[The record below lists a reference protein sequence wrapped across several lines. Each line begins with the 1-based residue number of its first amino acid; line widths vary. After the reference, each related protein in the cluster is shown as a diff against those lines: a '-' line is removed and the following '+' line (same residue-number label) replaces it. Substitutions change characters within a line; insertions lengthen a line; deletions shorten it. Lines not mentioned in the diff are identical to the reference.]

1 MFLLKNL
8 VSSISKVTQDLGNI
22 VSITPVVNTGS
33 SVNVNV
39 SDINIANVS
48 TTGLLSN
55 VISTVTDTV
64 SHTSTDLVSNV
75 VGTVTG
81 TVGSTSPI
89 DTVTN
94 IIGGVTGGVTGN
106 PLEVVTDIIGGVT
119 GGVVGGTSPISPVID
134 VVQGGIDILQGV
146 ESLKTEIINTGI
158 DTVADTIIGVLPQAE
173 HPVSEIADLGTLTF
187 ETSRD
192 TVNGA
197 LEVVSDLVGGDIQG
211 ATENA
216 TGILGTLIQNGSTAT
231 GIVTDILGGV
241 TGTIGGVTGGVD
253 GNPLEVITDIIGS
266 VTGGVGG
273 DNPLGVVTD
282 IIGGVTGGIIGG
294 GTSPISPVIDVVQ
307 GGIDILQGVESL
319 KTEIINTGIDTVADT
334 IIGVLPQAEHPVS
347 EIADLGTLT
356 FETSRDTVN
365 GALEVVSDLVGGDIQ
380 GATENAT
387 GILGTLIQNGSTATG
402 IVTDILGGVTGT
414 IGGVTGGIGGDNPLG
429 VVTDIIGGVTGGI
442 GGDNPLG
449 VVTDII
455 GGVTG
460 GIGGDNPLGVVTD
473 IIGGVTGGI
482 GGDNP
487 LGVVT
492 DIIGGVT
499 GGIGGDNPL
508 GVVTD
513 IIGGVTG
520 GIIGGGTSPISPVI
534 DVVQG
539 GIDILQGVES
549 LKTEII
555 NTGIDTVADTIIGI
569 LPQAE
574 HPVSEIADLGT
585 LTFETSRDTVNGA
598 LEVVSDLV
606 GGDIQGATESATGIL
621 DTLITN
627 GTTATGLV
635 TEIIGGVT
643 GTIGGVTGGDSPL
656 GLVTDLL
663 GGLTGSVGGDSPLG
677 VVTDLLGG
685 LTGSVGGDSPLGV
698 VTDLLGGL
706 TGGVTGG
713 TDNPIGI
720 VTDIVGSL
728 TGGVTGEGSLDVIS
742 NLLGG
747 LTGGSLL
754 GGVTSTVSSVTNTTH
769 TIVPTSLLTDNFL
782 ENSFNTV

>member
-8 VSSISKVTQDLGNI
+8 VSSISKVTQDLGNVI
-22 VSITPVVNTGS
+22 SVNTNVSGGS
-33 SVNVNV
+33 SVDGHISTSGLL
-39 SDINIANVS
+39 SDTLSTATNTLTTT
-48 TTGLLSN
+48 TTGL
-55 VISTVTDTV
+55 
-64 SHTSTDLVSNV
+64 VSNA

-81 TVGSTSPI
+81 SIGSTSPVDTVTNI
-89 DTVTN
+89 IGGVTGGISGGNPLETVTN
-94 IIGGVTGGVTGN
+94 IIGGVTGGVT
-106 PLEVVTDIIGGVT
+106 
-119 GGVVGGTSPISPVID
+119 GGTSPISPVID

-146 ESLKTEIINTGI
+146 ESLKTDIINTGI
-158 DTVADTIIGVLPQAE
+158 ETVAGTIIGVLPQTE

-197 LEVVSDLVGGDIQG
+197 LEVVSDLVGGDISG
-211 ATENA
+211 ATASA
-216 TGILGTLIQNGSTAT
+216 TGIVETLINNGTTAT
-231 GIVTDILGGV
+231 GIVTGV
-241 TGTIGGVTGGVD
+241 VGSVTDVVGGVTGGVG
-253 GNPLEVITDIIGS
+253 GNPLE
-266 VTGGVGG
+266 
-273 DNPLGVVTD
+273 VVTD
-282 IIGGVTGGIIGG
+282 IIGGVTGGVGG
-294 GTSPISPVIDVVQ
+294 GTSPISPVVDVVQ

-334 IIGVLPQAEHPVS
+334 IISILPQTEHPVS

-365 GALEVVSDLVGGDIQ
+365 GALEVVSDLVGGDIS
-380 GATENAT
+380 GATESAT
-387 GILGTLIQNGSTATG
+387 GILGTLITNGSTATG
-402 IVTDILGGVTGT
+402 LVTEILGGVTGT
-414 IGGVTGGIGGDNPLG
+414 IGGVTGGVGGNPLEVVTDIIGGVTGGVGGNPLEVVTDIIG
-429 VVTDIIGGVTGGI
+429 GVTGGVGGNPLEVVTDIIGGVTGGI
-442 GGDNPLG
+442 GG
-449 VVTDII
+449 
-455 GGVTG
+455 
-460 GIGGDNPLGVVTD
+460 
-473 IIGGVTGGI
+473 
-482 GGDNP
+482 
-487 LGVVT
+487 
-492 DIIGGVT
+492 
-499 GGIGGDNPL
+499 
-508 GVVTD
+508 
-513 IIGGVTG
+513 
-520 GIIGGGTSPISPVI
+520 GTSPISPVV

-549 LKTEII
+549 LKTDII

-606 GGDIQGATESATGIL
+606 GGDISGATESASGIL
-621 DTLITN
+621 GTLITN
-627 GTTATGLV
+627 GSTATGLV
-635 TEIIGGVT
+635 TEILGGVT
-643 GTIGGVTGGDSPL
+643 GTIGGVT
-656 GLVTDLL
+656 
-663 GGLTGSVGGDSPLG
+663 GGDSPLG

-728 TGGVTGEGSLDVIS
+728 TGGVTGQGGLDVIS

-769 TIVPTSLLTDNFL
+769 TIVPQSLLTDNFL
-782 ENSFNTV
+782 DNSFHTV

>member
-64 SHTSTDLVSNV
+64 SHTTTDLVSNV

-81 TVGSTSPI
+81 TVGSTNPI

-158 DTVADTIIGVLPQAE
+158 ETVADAVIGVLPQAE

-211 ATENA
+211 ATESA
-216 TGILGTLIQNGSTAT
+216 TGILDTLITNGTTAT
-231 GIVTDILGGV
+231 GIVTGV
-241 TGTIGGVTGGVD
+241 VGSVTDVIGGVTGGVD
-253 GNPLEVITDIIGS
+253 GNPLEVITDIIGG

-429 VVTDIIGGVTGGI
+429 VVTDIIG
-442 GGDNPLG
+442 
-449 VVTDII
+449 
-455 GGVTG
+455 
-460 GIGGDNPLGVVTD
+460 
-473 IIGGVTGGI
+473 
-482 GGDNP
+482 
-487 LGVVT
+487 
-492 DIIGGVT
+492 
-499 GGIGGDNPL
+499 
-508 GVVTD
+508 
-513 IIGGVTG
+513 
-520 GIIGGGTSPISPVI
+520 
-534 DVVQG
+534 
-539 GIDILQGVES
+539 
-549 LKTEII
+549 
-555 NTGIDTVADTIIGI
+555 
-569 LPQAE
+569 
-574 HPVSEIADLGT
+574 
-585 LTFETSRDTVNGA
+585 
-598 LEVVSDLV
+598 
-606 GGDIQGATESATGIL
+606 
-621 DTLITN
+621 
-627 GTTATGLV
+627 
-635 TEIIGGVT
+635 
-643 GTIGGVTGGDSPL
+643 
-656 GLVTDLL
+656 
-663 GGLTGSVGGDSPLG
+663 
-677 VVTDLLGG
+677 
-685 LTGSVGGDSPLGV
+685 
-698 VTDLLGGL
+698 
-706 TGGVTGG
+706 
-713 TDNPIGI
+713 
-720 VTDIVGSL
+720 
-728 TGGVTGEGSLDVIS
+728 
-742 NLLGG
+742 
-747 LTGGSLL
+747 
-754 GGVTSTVSSVTNTTH
+754 
-769 TIVPTSLLTDNFL
+769 
-782 ENSFNTV
+782 

>member
-22 VSITPVVNTGS
+22 ISVNTNVTGGS
-33 SVNVNV
+33 TVDGHISTSGLL
-39 SDINIANVS
+39 SDTLSTATNTLTTT
-48 TTGLLSN
+48 TTGL
-55 VISTVTDTV
+55 V
-64 SHTSTDLVSNV
+64 SDA

-81 TVGSTSPI
+81 SIGSTSPV

-94 IIGGVTGGVTGN
+94 IIGGVTGGISGGN
-106 PLEVVTDIIGGVT
+106 PLETVTNIIGGVT
-119 GGVVGGTSPISPVID
+119 GGIDLGTSPIAPVID

-158 DTVADTIIGVLPQAE
+158 DTVADTIIGVLPQTE
-173 HPVSEIADLGTLTF
+173 HPVSEIADLGTLTFETSRDTVNGTLEVISDLVGGDIQGATESATGVVETLITNGTTATGIVTDVVGSITDVVGGVTGGVDGNPLEVITDIIGGVTGGVDGNPLEVITDIIGGVTGGIGDGTSPISPVIEVVQGGIDILQGVESLKTEIINTGIDTVADTIIGILPQTEHPVSDLADLGTLTF

-211 ATENA
+211 ATESA
-216 TGILGTLIQNGSTAT
+216 TGILGTLITNGTTAT
-231 GIVTDILGGV
+231 GIVNNIIGGV
-241 TGTIGGVTGGVD
+241 TGGVDGSPLDVITDIIGGVTGGVDGNPLEVINDIIGGVTGGVD
-253 GNPLEVITDIIGS
+253 GNPLEVITDIIGG
-266 VTGGVGG
+266 VTGGIDG
-273 DNPLGVVTD
+273 NPLEVITD
-282 IIGGVTGGIIGG
+282 IIGGVTGG
-294 GTSPISPVIDVVQ
+294 
-307 GGIDILQGVESL
+307 
-319 KTEIINTGIDTVADT
+319 
-334 IIGVLPQAEHPVS
+334 
-347 EIADLGTLT
+347 
-356 FETSRDTVN
+356 
-365 GALEVVSDLVGGDIQ
+365 
-380 GATENAT
+380 
-387 GILGTLIQNGSTATG
+387 
-402 IVTDILGGVTGT
+402 
-414 IGGVTGGIGGDNPLG
+414 
-429 VVTDIIGGVTGGI
+429 
-442 GGDNPLG
+442 
-449 VVTDII
+449 
-455 GGVTG
+455 
-460 GIGGDNPLGVVTD
+460 
-473 IIGGVTGGI
+473 
-482 GGDNP
+482 
-487 LGVVT
+487 
-492 DIIGGVT
+492 
-499 GGIGGDNPL
+499 
-508 GVVTD
+508 
-513 IIGGVTG
+513 
-520 GIIGGGTSPISPVI
+520 IGGGTSPISPVI

-643 GTIGGVTGGDSPL
+643 GTIGGVTGGDSSL
-656 GLVTDLL
+656 GLLTDLL
-663 GGLTGSVGGDSPLG
+663 GGLTGSVGGDS
-677 VVTDLLGG
+677 
-685 LTGSVGGDSPLGV
+685 SLGV

-728 TGGVTGEGSLDVIS
+728 TGGVTTGEGGLDVIS

-769 TIVPTSLLTDNFL
+769 TVVPTSLLTDSFL

>member
-1 MFLLKNL
+1 MFLLTNL
-8 VSSISKVTQDLGNI
+8 VSSISKITQDLGNI
-22 VSITPVVNTGS
+22 VSVNTTVTGS
-33 SVNVNV
+33 SSIEGQISTSGLL
-39 SDINIANVS
+39 SDTLSTVTNTLTTT
-48 TTGLLSN
+48 TTGL
-55 VISTVTDTV
+55 V
-64 SHTSTDLVSNV
+64 SDV

-81 TVGSTSPI
+81 SIGSTSPV

-94 IIGGVTGGVTGN
+94 IIGGVTGGID
-106 PLEVVTDIIGGVT
+106 L
-119 GGVVGGTSPISPVID
+119 GTSPIAPVID

-158 DTVADTIIGVLPQAE
+158 DTVADTIIGVLPQTE
-173 HPVSEIADLGTLTF
+173 HPVSEIADLGTLTFETSRDTVNGTLEVISDLVGGDIQGATESATGVVETLITNGTTATGIVTDVVGSITDVVGGVTGGVDGNPLEVITDIIGGVTGGVDGNPLEVITDIIGGVTGGVDGNPLEVITDIIGGVTGGIGDGTSPIAPVIDVVQGGIDILQGVESLKTEIINTGIDTVADTIIGILPQTEYPVSDLADLGTLTF

-211 ATENA
+211 ATESA
-216 TGILGTLIQNGSTAT
+216 TGILDTLITNGTTAT
-231 GIVTDILGGV
+231 GIINNIIGGATSGDSPLGVVTDI
-241 TGTIGGVTGGVD
+241 IGGVTGGVD
-253 GNPLEVITDIIGS
+253 GNPLEVITDIIGG
-266 VTGGVGG
+266 VTGGVDG
-273 DNPLGVVTD
+273 NPLEVITD
-282 IIGGVTGGIIGG
+282 IIGGVTGGVDGNPLEVITDIIGGVTGGIGG

-334 IIGVLPQAEHPVS
+334 IIS
-347 EIADLGTLT
+347 
-356 FETSRDTVN
+356 
-365 GALEVVSDLVGGDIQ
+365 
-380 GATENAT
+380 
-387 GILGTLIQNGSTATG
+387 
-402 IVTDILGGVTGT
+402 
-414 IGGVTGGIGGDNPLG
+414 
-429 VVTDIIGGVTGGI
+429 
-442 GGDNPLG
+442 
-449 VVTDII
+449 
-455 GGVTG
+455 
-460 GIGGDNPLGVVTD
+460 
-473 IIGGVTGGI
+473 
-482 GGDNP
+482 
-487 LGVVT
+487 
-492 DIIGGVT
+492 
-499 GGIGGDNPL
+499 
-508 GVVTD
+508 
-513 IIGGVTG
+513 
-520 GIIGGGTSPISPVI
+520 
-534 DVVQG
+534 
-539 GIDILQGVES
+539 
-549 LKTEII
+549 
-555 NTGIDTVADTIIGI
+555 I

-574 HPVSEIADLGT
+574 HPVSELADLGT

-635 TEIIGGVT
+635 TEIIGGLT
-643 GTIGGVTGGDSPL
+643 GTIGGVTGGDSSL

-663 GGLTGSVGGDSPLG
+663 GGLTGSVDGDNPLG
-677 VVTDLLGG
+677 L
-685 LTGSVGGDSPLGV
+685 

-728 TGGVTGEGSLDVIS
+728 TGGVTGEGGLDVIS

>member
-64 SHTSTDLVSNV
+64 SHTTTDLVSNV

-158 DTVADTIIGVLPQAE
+158 ETVADAVIGVLPQAE

-241 TGTIGGVTGGVD
+241 TGT
-253 GNPLEVITDIIGS
+253 
-266 VTGGVGG
+266 
-273 DNPLGVVTD
+273 
-282 IIGGVTGGIIGG
+282 
-294 GTSPISPVIDVVQ
+294 
-307 GGIDILQGVESL
+307 
-319 KTEIINTGIDTVADT
+319 
-334 IIGVLPQAEHPVS
+334 
-347 EIADLGTLT
+347 
-356 FETSRDTVN
+356 
-365 GALEVVSDLVGGDIQ
+365 
-380 GATENAT
+380 
-387 GILGTLIQNGSTATG
+387 
-402 IVTDILGGVTGT
+402 
-414 IGGVTGGIGGDNPLG
+414 
-429 VVTDIIGGVTGGI
+429 IGGVTGGI

-635 TEIIGGVT
+635 TEIIGGIT

-663 GGLTGSVGGDSPLG
+663 GSLTGSIGGDSPLG

>member
-1 MFLLKNL
+1 
-8 VSSISKVTQDLGNI
+8 
-22 VSITPVVNTGS
+22 
-33 SVNVNV
+33 
-39 SDINIANVS
+39 
-48 TTGLLSN
+48 
-55 VISTVTDTV
+55 
-64 SHTSTDLVSNV
+64 
-75 VGTVTG
+75 
-81 TVGSTSPI
+81 
-89 DTVTN
+89 
-94 IIGGVTGGVTGN
+94 
-106 PLEVVTDIIGGVT
+106 
-119 GGVVGGTSPISPVID
+119 
-134 VVQGGIDILQGV
+134 
-146 ESLKTEIINTGI
+146 
-158 DTVADTIIGVLPQAE
+158 
-173 HPVSEIADLGTLTF
+173 
-187 ETSRD
+187 
-192 TVNGA
+192 VNGA

-231 GIVTDILGGV
+231 DIVTDILGGV
-241 TGTIGGVTGGVD
+241 TGTIGGVTGG
-253 GNPLEVITDIIGS
+253 
-266 VTGGVGG
+266 
-273 DNPLGVVTD
+273 
-282 IIGGVTGGIIGG
+282 IGG

-334 IIGVLPQAEHPVS
+334 IIGV
-347 EIADLGTLT
+347 
-356 FETSRDTVN
+356 
-365 GALEVVSDLVGGDIQ
+365 
-380 GATENAT
+380 
-387 GILGTLIQNGSTATG
+387 
-402 IVTDILGGVTGT
+402 
-414 IGGVTGGIGGDNPLG
+414 
-429 VVTDIIGGVTGGI
+429 
-442 GGDNPLG
+442 
-449 VVTDII
+449 
-455 GGVTG
+455 
-460 GIGGDNPLGVVTD
+460 
-473 IIGGVTGGI
+473 
-482 GGDNP
+482 
-487 LGVVT
+487 
-492 DIIGGVT
+492 
-499 GGIGGDNPL
+499 
-508 GVVTD
+508 
-513 IIGGVTG
+513 
-520 GIIGGGTSPISPVI
+520 
-534 DVVQG
+534 
-539 GIDILQGVES
+539 
-549 LKTEII
+549 
-555 NTGIDTVADTIIGI
+555 

>member
-1 MFLLKNL
+1 
-8 VSSISKVTQDLGNI
+8 
-22 VSITPVVNTGS
+22 
-33 SVNVNV
+33 
-39 SDINIANVS
+39 
-48 TTGLLSN
+48 
-55 VISTVTDTV
+55 
-64 SHTSTDLVSNV
+64 
-75 VGTVTG
+75 
-81 TVGSTSPI
+81 
-89 DTVTN
+89 
-94 IIGGVTGGVTGN
+94 
-106 PLEVVTDIIGGVT
+106 
-119 GGVVGGTSPISPVID
+119 
-134 VVQGGIDILQGV
+134 
-146 ESLKTEIINTGI
+146 
-158 DTVADTIIGVLPQAE
+158 
-173 HPVSEIADLGTLTF
+173 
-187 ETSRD
+187 
-192 TVNGA
+192 
-197 LEVVSDLVGGDIQG
+197 
-211 ATENA
+211 
-216 TGILGTLIQNGSTAT
+216 
-231 GIVTDILGGV
+231 
-241 TGTIGGVTGGVD
+241 
-253 GNPLEVITDIIGS
+253 
-266 VTGGVGG
+266 
-273 DNPLGVVTD
+273 
-282 IIGGVTGGIIGG
+282 
-294 GTSPISPVIDVVQ
+294 
-307 GGIDILQGVESL
+307 
-319 KTEIINTGIDTVADT
+319 
-334 IIGVLPQAEHPVS
+334 QAEHPVS

-429 VVTDIIGGVTGGI
+429 VVTDIIGGI
-442 GGDNPLG
+442 
-449 VVTDII
+449 
-455 GGVTG
+455 
-460 GIGGDNPLGVVTD
+460 
-473 IIGGVTGGI
+473 
-482 GGDNP
+482 
-487 LGVVT
+487 
-492 DIIGGVT
+492 T

-555 NTGIDTVADTIIGI
+555 NTGIDTVADTIIGV

-706 TGGVTGG
+706 T
-713 TDNPIGI
+713 
-720 VTDIVGSL
+720 
-728 TGGVTGEGSLDVIS
+728 
-742 NLLGG
+742 
-747 LTGGSLL
+747 
-754 GGVTSTVSSVTNTTH
+754 
-769 TIVPTSLLTDNFL
+769 
-782 ENSFNTV
+782 

>member
-22 VSITPVVNTGS
+22 ISVNTNVTGGS
-33 SVNVNV
+33 SIDGHI
-39 SDINIANVS
+39 STSGLLANTLS
-48 TTGLLSN
+48 TATNTLTTTTTGL
-55 VISTVTDTV
+55 V
-64 SHTSTDLVSNV
+64 SDA

-81 TVGSTSPI
+81 SIGSTSPV

-94 IIGGVTGGVTGN
+94 IIGGVTGGISGGN
-106 PLEVVTDIIGGVT
+106 PLETVTNIIGGVT
-119 GGVVGGTSPISPVID
+119 GGIGGTSPISPVID

-158 DTVADTIIGVLPQAE
+158 ETVADTIIGVLPQTE
-173 HPVSEIADLGTLTF
+173 HPVSEIADLGTLTFETSRDTVNGTLEVISDLVGGDIQGATEAATGVVETLITNGTTAAGIVTEVVGSITDVVGGVTGGVDGNPLEVITDIIGGVTGGVDGNPLEVITDIIGGVTGGIDGNPLEVITDIIGGVTGGVDGNPLEVITDIIGGVTGGIGGGTSPISPVIDVVQGGIDILQGVESLKTDIINTGIDTVADTIIGILPQTEHPVSDLADLGTLTF

-211 ATENA
+211 ATESA
-216 TGILGTLIQNGSTAT
+216 TGILDTLITNGTTAT
-231 GIVTDILGGV
+231 GIVNNI
-241 TGTIGGVTGGVD
+241 IGGVTGGVD
-253 GNPLEVITDIIGS
+253 GNPLEVITDIIGG
-266 VTGGVGG
+266 VTGGVDG
-273 DNPLGVVTD
+273 NPLEVITD
-282 IIGGVTGGIIGG
+282 IIGGVTGGVDGNPLEVITDIIGGVTGGIGG
-294 GTSPISPVIDVVQ
+294 GTSPISPVIDV
-307 GGIDILQGVESL
+307 I
-319 KTEIINTGIDTVADT
+319 
-334 IIGVLPQAEHPVS
+334 
-347 EIADLGTLT
+347 
-356 FETSRDTVN
+356 
-365 GALEVVSDLVGGDIQ
+365 
-380 GATENAT
+380 
-387 GILGTLIQNGSTATG
+387 
-402 IVTDILGGVTGT
+402 
-414 IGGVTGGIGGDNPLG
+414 
-429 VVTDIIGGVTGGI
+429 
-442 GGDNPLG
+442 
-449 VVTDII
+449 
-455 GGVTG
+455 
-460 GIGGDNPLGVVTD
+460 
-473 IIGGVTGGI
+473 
-482 GGDNP
+482 
-487 LGVVT
+487 
-492 DIIGGVT
+492 
-499 GGIGGDNPL
+499 
-508 GVVTD
+508 
-513 IIGGVTG
+513 
-520 GIIGGGTSPISPVI
+520 
-534 DVVQG
+534 QG

-635 TEIIGGVT
+635 TEIIGGLT
-643 GTIGGVTGGDSPL
+643 GTIGGVTGGDSSL

-663 GGLTGSVGGDSPLG
+663 GGLTGSVGGDS
-677 VVTDLLGG
+677 
-685 LTGSVGGDSPLGV
+685 SLGV

-747 LTGGSLL
+747 LTGGNLL
-754 GGVTSTVSSVTNTTH
+754 GGVTSTVSNVTNTTH

>member
-22 VSITPVVNTGS
+22 ISVNTNVTGGS
-33 SVNVNV
+33 TVDGHISTSGLL
-39 SDINIANVS
+39 SDTLSTATNTLTTT
-48 TTGLLSN
+48 TTGL
-55 VISTVTDTV
+55 V
-64 SHTSTDLVSNV
+64 SDA

-81 TVGSTSPI
+81 SIGSTSPV

-94 IIGGVTGGVTGN
+94 IIGGVTGGISGGN
-106 PLEVVTDIIGGVT
+106 PLETVTNIIGGVT
-119 GGVVGGTSPISPVID
+119 GG
-134 VVQGGIDILQGV
+134 
-146 ESLKTEIINTGI
+146 
-158 DTVADTIIGVLPQAE
+158 
-173 HPVSEIADLGTLTF
+173 
-187 ETSRD
+187 
-192 TVNGA
+192 
-197 LEVVSDLVGGDIQG
+197 
-211 ATENA
+211 
-216 TGILGTLIQNGSTAT
+216 
-231 GIVTDILGGV
+231 
-241 TGTIGGVTGGVD
+241 
-253 GNPLEVITDIIGS
+253 
-266 VTGGVGG
+266 
-273 DNPLGVVTD
+273 
-282 IIGGVTGGIIGG
+282 IGG

-334 IIGVLPQAEHPVS
+334 IIGILPQTEHPVS
-347 EIADLGTLT
+347 DLADLGTLT

-380 GATENAT
+380 GATESAT
-387 GILGTLIQNGSTATG
+387 GILGTLITNGTTATG
-402 IVTDILGGVTGT
+402 IVNNI
-414 IGGVTGGIGGDNPLG
+414 IGGVTGGVDGSPLDVITNIIGGVTGGVDGNPLE
-429 VVTDIIGGVTGGI
+429 VITDIIGGVTGGVD
-442 GGDNPLG
+442 GNPLE
-449 VVTDII
+449 VITDII

-460 GIGGDNPLGVVTD
+460 G
-473 IIGGVTGGI
+473 
-482 GGDNP
+482 
-487 LGVVT
+487 
-492 DIIGGVT
+492 
-499 GGIGGDNPL
+499 
-508 GVVTD
+508 
-513 IIGGVTG
+513 
-520 GIIGGGTSPISPVI
+520 IGGGTSPISPVI

-643 GTIGGVTGGDSPL
+643 GTIGGVTGGDSSL
-656 GLVTDLL
+656 GLLTDLL
-663 GGLTGSVGGDSPLG
+663 GGLTGSVGGDS
-677 VVTDLLGG
+677 
-685 LTGSVGGDSPLGV
+685 SLGV

-728 TGGVTGEGSLDVIS
+728 TGGVTTGEGGLDVIS

-769 TIVPTSLLTDNFL
+769 TIVPTSLLTDSFL

>member
-1 MFLLKNL
+1 MFLLTNL
-8 VSSISKVTQDLGNI
+8 VSSISKITQDLGNI
-22 VSITPVVNTGS
+22 VSVNTTVTGS
-33 SVNVNV
+33 SSIEGQISTSGLL
-39 SDINIANVS
+39 SDTLSTVTNTLTTT
-48 TTGLLSN
+48 TTGL
-55 VISTVTDTV
+55 V
-64 SHTSTDLVSNV
+64 SDA

-81 TVGSTSPI
+81 SIGSTSPV

-94 IIGGVTGGVTGN
+94 IIGGVTGGID
-106 PLEVVTDIIGGVT
+106 L
-119 GGVVGGTSPISPVID
+119 GTSPIAPVID

-158 DTVADTIIGVLPQAE
+158 DTVADTIIGVLPQTE

-192 TVNGA
+192 TVNGT
-197 LEVVSDLVGGDIQG
+197 LEVISDLVGGDIQG
-211 ATENA
+211 ATESA
-216 TGILGTLIQNGSTAT
+216 TGVVETLITNGTTAT
-231 GIVTDILGGV
+231 GIVTDVVGSITDVVGGV
-241 TGTIGGVTGGVD
+241 TGGVDGNPLEVITDIIGGVTGGVD
-253 GNPLEVITDIIGS
+253 GNPLEVITDIIGG
-266 VTGGVGG
+266 VTGGVDG
-273 DNPLGVVTD
+273 NPLE
-282 IIGGVTGGIIGG
+282 
-294 GTSPISPVIDVVQ
+294 VI
-307 GGIDILQGVESL
+307 
-319 KTEIINTGIDTVADT
+319 
-334 IIGVLPQAEHPVS
+334 
-347 EIADLGTLT
+347 
-356 FETSRDTVN
+356 
-365 GALEVVSDLVGGDIQ
+365 
-380 GATENAT
+380 
-387 GILGTLIQNGSTATG
+387 
-402 IVTDILGGVTGT
+402 
-414 IGGVTGGIGGDNPLG
+414 
-429 VVTDIIGGVTGGI
+429 TDIIGGVTGGI
-442 GGDNPLG
+442 GD
-449 VVTDII
+449 
-455 GGVTG
+455 
-460 GIGGDNPLGVVTD
+460 
-473 IIGGVTGGI
+473 
-482 GGDNP
+482 
-487 LGVVT
+487 
-492 DIIGGVT
+492 
-499 GGIGGDNPL
+499 
-508 GVVTD
+508 
-513 IIGGVTG
+513 
-520 GIIGGGTSPISPVI
+520 GTSPIAPVI

-569 LPQAE
+569 LPQTE
-574 HPVSEIADLGT
+574 YPVSDLADLGT

-627 GTTATGLV
+627 GTTATGIINNIIGGATSGDSPLGVVTDIIGGVTGGVSGNPLEIVTDIIGGVTGGVDGNPLEVITDIIGGVTGGVDGNPLEVITDIIGGVTGGIGGGTSPISPVIDVVQGGIDILQGVESLKTEIINTGIDTVADTIISILPQAEHPVSELADLGTLTFETSRDTVNGTLEVISDLVGGDIQGATESATGILDTLITNGTTATGLV
-635 TEIIGGVT
+635 TEIIGGLT
-643 GTIGGVTGGDSPL
+643 GTIGGVTGGDSSL

-663 GGLTGSVGGDSPLG
+663 GGLTGSVDGDSPLS
-677 VVTDLLGG
+677 L
-685 LTGSVGGDSPLGV
+685 

-728 TGGVTGEGSLDVIS
+728 TGGVTGEGGLDVIS

>member
-22 VSITPVVNTGS
+22 ISVNTNVTGGS
-33 SVNVNV
+33 SVDGHISTSGLL
-39 SDINIANVS
+39 SDTLSTVTNTLTS
-48 TTGLLSN
+48 TTTGLVSD
-55 VISTVTDTV
+55 VT
-64 SHTSTDLVSNV
+64 
-75 VGTVTG
+75 GTVTG
-81 TVGSTSPI
+81 SIGSTSPV

-94 IIGGVTGGVTGN
+94 IIGGVTGGISGGNPLEAVTNIIGGVTGGVGGGTSPISPVVEVVQGGIDILQGVESLKTEIINTGIDTVADTIIGALPQTEHPVSEIADLGTLTFETSRDTVNGTLEVISDLVGGDIQGATESATGVIETLITNGTTATGIVTEVVGSITDVVGGVTGGIDGN
-106 PLEVVTDIIGGVT
+106 PLEVITDIIGGVT
-119 GGVVGGTSPISPVID
+119 GGVDGNPLEVITDIIGGVTGGVDGNPLEVITDIIGGVTGGVDGNPLEVITDIIGGVTGGIGDGTSPIAPVID

-158 DTVADTIIGVLPQAE
+158 DTVADTIIGILPQTE
-173 HPVSEIADLGTLTF
+173 YPVSDLADLGTLTF

-197 LEVVSDLVGGDIQG
+197 LETVSDLVGGDIQG
-211 ATENA
+211 ATESA
-216 TGILGTLIQNGSTAT
+216 TGILGTLITNGTTAT
-231 GIVTDILGGV
+231 GIINNIIGGATSGDSPLGVVTDIIGGV
-241 TGTIGGVTGGVD
+241 TGGVGGNPLEVITDIIGGVTGGVD
-253 GNPLEVITDIIGS
+253 GNPLEVITDIIGG
-266 VTGGVGG
+266 VTGGVDG
-273 DNPLGVVTD
+273 NPLEVITD
-282 IIGGVTGGIIGG
+282 IIGGVTGGVDGNPLEVITDIIGGVTGGIGG

-334 IIGVLPQAEHPVS
+334 IIS
-347 EIADLGTLT
+347 
-356 FETSRDTVN
+356 
-365 GALEVVSDLVGGDIQ
+365 
-380 GATENAT
+380 
-387 GILGTLIQNGSTATG
+387 
-402 IVTDILGGVTGT
+402 
-414 IGGVTGGIGGDNPLG
+414 
-429 VVTDIIGGVTGGI
+429 
-442 GGDNPLG
+442 
-449 VVTDII
+449 
-455 GGVTG
+455 
-460 GIGGDNPLGVVTD
+460 
-473 IIGGVTGGI
+473 
-482 GGDNP
+482 
-487 LGVVT
+487 
-492 DIIGGVT
+492 
-499 GGIGGDNPL
+499 
-508 GVVTD
+508 
-513 IIGGVTG
+513 
-520 GIIGGGTSPISPVI
+520 
-534 DVVQG
+534 
-539 GIDILQGVES
+539 
-549 LKTEII
+549 
-555 NTGIDTVADTIIGI
+555 I

-635 TEIIGGVT
+635 TEIIGGLT
-643 GTIGGVTGGDSPL
+643 GTIGGVTGGDSSL
-656 GLVTDLL
+656 DL
-663 GGLTGSVGGDSPLG
+663 
-677 VVTDLLGG
+677 
-685 LTGSVGGDSPLGV
+685 

-728 TGGVTGEGSLDVIS
+728 TGGVSGEGGLDVIS

>member
-64 SHTSTDLVSNV
+64 SHTTTDLVSNV

-106 PLEVVTDIIGGVT
+106 PLEVVTDFIGGVT

-158 DTVADTIIGVLPQAE
+158 ETVADAVIGVLPQAE

-211 ATENA
+211 ATESA
-216 TGILGTLIQNGSTAT
+216 TGILDTLITNGTTAT
-231 GIVTDILGGV
+231 GIVTGV
-241 TGTIGGVTGGVD
+241 VGSVTDVIGGVTGGVD
-253 GNPLEVITDIIGS
+253 GNPLEVITDIIGGVTGGVDGNPLEVITDIIGG

-414 IGGVTGGIGGDNPLG
+414 
-429 VVTDIIGGVTGGI
+429 
-442 GGDNPLG
+442 
-449 VVTDII
+449 
-455 GGVTG
+455 
-460 GIGGDNPLGVVTD
+460 
-473 IIGGVTGGI
+473 
-482 GGDNP
+482 
-487 LGVVT
+487 
-492 DIIGGVT
+492 IGGVT

>member
-1 MFLLKNL
+1 MFLLTNL
-8 VSSISKVTQDLGNI
+8 VSSISKITQDLGNI
-22 VSITPVVNTGS
+22 VSVNTTVTGS
-33 SVNVNV
+33 SSIEGQISTSGLL
-39 SDINIANVS
+39 SDTLSTVTNTLTTT
-48 TTGLLSN
+48 TTGL
-55 VISTVTDTV
+55 V
-64 SHTSTDLVSNV
+64 SDA

-81 TVGSTSPI
+81 SIGSTSPV

-94 IIGGVTGGVTGN
+94 IIGGVTGGID
-106 PLEVVTDIIGGVT
+106 L
-119 GGVVGGTSPISPVID
+119 GTSAIAPVID

-158 DTVADTIIGVLPQAE
+158 DTVADTIIGVLPQTE
-173 HPVSEIADLGTLTF
+173 HPVSEIADLGTLTFETSRDTVNGTLEVISDLVGGDIQGATESATGVVETLITNGTTATGIVTDVVGSITDVVGGVTGGVDGNPLEVITDIIGGVTGGVDGNPLEVITDIIGGVTGGVDGNPLEVITDIIGGVTGGIGDGTSPIAPVIDVVQGGIDILQGVESLKTEIINTGIDTVADTIIGILPQTEYPVSDLADLGTLTF

-211 ATENA
+211 ATESA
-216 TGILGTLIQNGSTAT
+216 TGILDTLITNGTTAT
-231 GIVTDILGGV
+231 GIINNIIGGATSGDSPLGVVTDI
-241 TGTIGGVTGGVD
+241 IGGVTGGVD
-253 GNPLEVITDIIGS
+253 GNPLEVITDIIGG
-266 VTGGVGG
+266 VTGGVDG
-273 DNPLGVVTD
+273 NPLEVITD
-282 IIGGVTGGIIGG
+282 IIGGVTGGVDGNPLEVITDIIGGVTGGIGG

-334 IIGVLPQAEHPVS
+334 IIS
-347 EIADLGTLT
+347 
-356 FETSRDTVN
+356 
-365 GALEVVSDLVGGDIQ
+365 
-380 GATENAT
+380 
-387 GILGTLIQNGSTATG
+387 
-402 IVTDILGGVTGT
+402 
-414 IGGVTGGIGGDNPLG
+414 
-429 VVTDIIGGVTGGI
+429 
-442 GGDNPLG
+442 
-449 VVTDII
+449 
-455 GGVTG
+455 
-460 GIGGDNPLGVVTD
+460 
-473 IIGGVTGGI
+473 
-482 GGDNP
+482 
-487 LGVVT
+487 
-492 DIIGGVT
+492 
-499 GGIGGDNPL
+499 
-508 GVVTD
+508 
-513 IIGGVTG
+513 
-520 GIIGGGTSPISPVI
+520 
-534 DVVQG
+534 
-539 GIDILQGVES
+539 
-549 LKTEII
+549 
-555 NTGIDTVADTIIGI
+555 I

-574 HPVSEIADLGT
+574 HPVSELADLGT

-635 TEIIGGVT
+635 TEIIGGLT
-643 GTIGGVTGGDSPL
+643 GTIGGVTGGDSSL

-663 GGLTGSVGGDSPLG
+663 GGLTGSVDGDNPLG
-677 VVTDLLGG
+677 L
-685 LTGSVGGDSPLGV
+685 

-728 TGGVTGEGSLDVIS
+728 TGGVTGEGGLDVIS

>member
-64 SHTSTDLVSNV
+64 SHTTTDLVSNV

-81 TVGSTSPI
+81 TVGSTNPI

-94 IIGGVTGGVTGN
+94 IIGGVTGGITGN

-158 DTVADTIIGVLPQAE
+158 ETVADAVIGVLPQAE

-211 ATENA
+211 ATESA
-216 TGILGTLIQNGSTAT
+216 TGILDTLITNGTTAT
-231 GIVTDILGGV
+231 GIVTGV
-241 TGTIGGVTGGVD
+241 VGSVTDVIGGVTGGVD
-253 GNPLEVITDIIGS
+253 GNPLEVITDIIGG
-266 VTGGVGG
+266 VTGGVDGNPLEVITDIIGGVAGGVGG

-643 GTIGGVTGGDSPL
+643 G
-656 GLVTDLL
+656 
-663 GGLTGSVGGDSPLG
+663 
-677 VVTDLLGG
+677 
-685 LTGSVGGDSPLGV
+685 
-698 VTDLLGGL
+698 
-706 TGGVTGG
+706 
-713 TDNPIGI
+713 
-720 VTDIVGSL
+720 
-728 TGGVTGEGSLDVIS
+728 
-742 NLLGG
+742 
-747 LTGGSLL
+747 
-754 GGVTSTVSSVTNTTH
+754 
-769 TIVPTSLLTDNFL
+769 
-782 ENSFNTV
+782 

>member
-22 VSITPVVNTGS
+22 VSITPVVNIGS

-64 SHTSTDLVSNV
+64 SHTTTDLVSNV

-81 TVGSTSPI
+81 TVGSTNPI

-158 DTVADTIIGVLPQAE
+158 ETVADAVIGVLPQAE

-211 ATENA
+211 ATESA
-216 TGILGTLIQNGSTAT
+216 TGILDTLITNGTTAT
-231 GIVTDILGGV
+231 GIVTGV
-241 TGTIGGVTGGVD
+241 VGSVTDVIGGVTGGVD
-253 GNPLEVITDIIGS
+253 GNPLEVITDIIGG
-266 VTGGVGG
+266 VTGGIGG

-334 IIGVLPQAEHPVS
+334 IIGILPQAEHPVS

-482 GGDNP
+482 
-487 LGVVT
+487 
-492 DIIGGVT
+492 
-499 GGIGGDNPL
+499 
-508 GVVTD
+508 
-513 IIGGVTG
+513 
-520 GIIGGGTSPISPVI
+520 IGGGTSPISPVI

-555 NTGIDTVADTIIGI
+555 NTGIDTVADTIIGV

-627 GTTATGLV
+627 GTIATGLV

>member
-1 MFLLKNL
+1 MFLLTNL
-8 VSSISKVTQDLGNI
+8 VSSISKITQDLGNI
-22 VSITPVVNTGS
+22 VSVNTTVTGS
-33 SVNVNV
+33 SSIEGQISTSGLL
-39 SDINIANVS
+39 SDTLSTVTNTLTTT
-48 TTGLLSN
+48 TTGL
-55 VISTVTDTV
+55 V
-64 SHTSTDLVSNV
+64 SDA

-81 TVGSTSPI
+81 SIGSTSPV

-94 IIGGVTGGVTGN
+94 IIGGVTGGID
-106 PLEVVTDIIGGVT
+106 L
-119 GGVVGGTSPISPVID
+119 GTSPIAPVID

-158 DTVADTIIGVLPQAE
+158 DTVADTIIGVLPQTE

-192 TVNGA
+192 TVNGT
-197 LEVVSDLVGGDIQG
+197 LEVISDLVGGDIQG
-211 ATENA
+211 ATESA
-216 TGILGTLIQNGSTAT
+216 TGVVETLITNGTTAT
-231 GIVTDILGGV
+231 GIVTDVVGSITDVVGGV
-241 TGTIGGVTGGVD
+241 TGGVDGNPLEVITDIIGGVTGGVD
-253 GNPLEVITDIIGS
+253 GNPLEVITDIIGG
-266 VTGGVGG
+266 VTGGVEG
-273 DNPLGVVTD
+273 NPLE
-282 IIGGVTGGIIGG
+282 
-294 GTSPISPVIDVVQ
+294 VI
-307 GGIDILQGVESL
+307 
-319 KTEIINTGIDTVADT
+319 
-334 IIGVLPQAEHPVS
+334 
-347 EIADLGTLT
+347 
-356 FETSRDTVN
+356 
-365 GALEVVSDLVGGDIQ
+365 
-380 GATENAT
+380 
-387 GILGTLIQNGSTATG
+387 
-402 IVTDILGGVTGT
+402 
-414 IGGVTGGIGGDNPLG
+414 
-429 VVTDIIGGVTGGI
+429 TDIIGGVTGGI
-442 GGDNPLG
+442 GD
-449 VVTDII
+449 
-455 GGVTG
+455 
-460 GIGGDNPLGVVTD
+460 
-473 IIGGVTGGI
+473 
-482 GGDNP
+482 
-487 LGVVT
+487 
-492 DIIGGVT
+492 
-499 GGIGGDNPL
+499 
-508 GVVTD
+508 
-513 IIGGVTG
+513 
-520 GIIGGGTSPISPVI
+520 GTSPIAPVI

-569 LPQAE
+569 LPQTE
-574 HPVSEIADLGT
+574 YPVSDLADLGT

-627 GTTATGLV
+627 GTTATGIINNIIGGATSGDSPLGVVTDIIGGVTGGVSGNPLEIVTDIIGGVTGGVDGNPLEVITDIIGGVTGGVDGNPLEVITDIIGGVTGGVDGNPLEVITDIIGGVTGGIGGGTSPISPVIDVVQGGIDILQGVESLKTEIINTGIDTVADTIISILPQAEHPVSELADLGTLTFETSRDTVNGTLEVISDLVGGDIQGATESATGILDTLITNGTTATGLV
-635 TEIIGGVT
+635 TEIIGGLT
-643 GTIGGVTGGDSPL
+643 GTIGGVTGGDSSL

-663 GGLTGSVGGDSPLG
+663 GGLTGSVDGDSPLG
-677 VVTDLLGG
+677 L
-685 LTGSVGGDSPLGV
+685 

-728 TGGVTGEGSLDVIS
+728 TGGVTGEGGLDVIS

>member
-1 MFLLKNL
+1 MFLLTNL
-8 VSSISKVTQDLGNI
+8 VSSISKITQDLGNI
-22 VSITPVVNTGS
+22 VSVNTTVTGS
-33 SVNVNV
+33 SSIEGQISTSGLL
-39 SDINIANVS
+39 SDTLSTVTNTLTTT
-48 TTGLLSN
+48 TTGL
-55 VISTVTDTV
+55 V
-64 SHTSTDLVSNV
+64 SDA

-81 TVGSTSPI
+81 SIGSTSPV

-94 IIGGVTGGVTGN
+94 IIGGVTGGID
-106 PLEVVTDIIGGVT
+106 L
-119 GGVVGGTSPISPVID
+119 GTSPIAPVID

-158 DTVADTIIGVLPQAE
+158 DTVADTIIGVLPQTE

-192 TVNGA
+192 TVNGT
-197 LEVVSDLVGGDIQG
+197 LEVISDLVGGDIQG
-211 ATENA
+211 ATESA
-216 TGILGTLIQNGSTAT
+216 TGVVETLITNGTTAT
-231 GIVTDILGGV
+231 GIVTDVVGSITDVVGGV
-241 TGTIGGVTGGVD
+241 TGGVDGNPLEVITDIIGGVTGGVD
-253 GNPLEVITDIIGS
+253 GNPLEVITDIIGG
-266 VTGGVGG
+266 VTGGVDG
-273 DNPLGVVTD
+273 NPLEVITD
-282 IIGGVTGGIIGG
+282 IIGGVTGGVDGN
-294 GTSPISPVIDVVQ
+294 P
-307 GGIDILQGVESL
+307 
-319 KTEIINTGIDTVADT
+319 
-334 IIGVLPQAEHPVS
+334 
-347 EIADLGTLT
+347 
-356 FETSRDTVN
+356 
-365 GALEVVSDLVGGDIQ
+365 LEVI
-380 GATENAT
+380 
-387 GILGTLIQNGSTATG
+387 
-402 IVTDILGGVTGT
+402 
-414 IGGVTGGIGGDNPLG
+414 
-429 VVTDIIGGVTGGI
+429 TDIIGGVTGGI
-442 GGDNPLG
+442 GD
-449 VVTDII
+449 
-455 GGVTG
+455 
-460 GIGGDNPLGVVTD
+460 
-473 IIGGVTGGI
+473 
-482 GGDNP
+482 
-487 LGVVT
+487 
-492 DIIGGVT
+492 
-499 GGIGGDNPL
+499 
-508 GVVTD
+508 
-513 IIGGVTG
+513 
-520 GIIGGGTSPISPVI
+520 GTSPIAPVI

-569 LPQAE
+569 LPQTE
-574 HPVSEIADLGT
+574 YPVSDLADLGT

-627 GTTATGLV
+627 GTTATGIINNIIGGATSGDSPLGVVTDIIGGVTGGVDGNPLEVITDIIGGVTGGVDGNPLEVITDIIGGVTGGVDGNPLEVITDIIGGVTGGIGGGTSPISPVIDVVQGGIDILQGVESLKTEIINTGIDTVADTIISILPQAEHPVSELADLGTLTFETSRDTVNGTLEVISDLVGGDIQGATESATGILDTLITNGTTATGLV
-635 TEIIGGVT
+635 TEIIGGLT
-643 GTIGGVTGGDSPL
+643 GTIGGVTGGDSSL

-663 GGLTGSVGGDSPLG
+663 GGLTGSVDGDSPLG
-677 VVTDLLGG
+677 L
-685 LTGSVGGDSPLGV
+685 

-728 TGGVTGEGSLDVIS
+728 TGGVTGEGGLDVIS

>member
-1 MFLLKNL
+1 MFLLTNL
-8 VSSISKVTQDLGNI
+8 VSSISKITQDLGNI
-22 VSITPVVNTGS
+22 VSVNTTVTGS
-33 SVNVNV
+33 SSIEGQISTSGLL
-39 SDINIANVS
+39 SDTLSTVTNTLTTT
-48 TTGLLSN
+48 TTGL
-55 VISTVTDTV
+55 V
-64 SHTSTDLVSNV
+64 SDA

-81 TVGSTSPI
+81 SIGSTSPV

-94 IIGGVTGGVTGN
+94 IIGGVTGGID
-106 PLEVVTDIIGGVT
+106 L
-119 GGVVGGTSPISPVID
+119 GTSPIAPVID

-158 DTVADTIIGVLPQAE
+158 DTVADTIIGVLPQTE

-192 TVNGA
+192 TVNGT
-197 LEVVSDLVGGDIQG
+197 LEVISDLVGGDIQG
-211 ATENA
+211 ATESA
-216 TGILGTLIQNGSTAT
+216 TGVIKTLITNGTTAT
-231 GIVTDILGGV
+231 GIVTDVVGSITDVVGGV
-241 TGTIGGVTGGVD
+241 TGGVDGNPLEVITDIIGGVTGGVD
-253 GNPLEVITDIIGS
+253 GNPLEVITDIIGG
-266 VTGGVGG
+266 VTGGVDG
-273 DNPLGVVTD
+273 NPLE
-282 IIGGVTGGIIGG
+282 
-294 GTSPISPVIDVVQ
+294 VI
-307 GGIDILQGVESL
+307 
-319 KTEIINTGIDTVADT
+319 
-334 IIGVLPQAEHPVS
+334 
-347 EIADLGTLT
+347 
-356 FETSRDTVN
+356 
-365 GALEVVSDLVGGDIQ
+365 
-380 GATENAT
+380 
-387 GILGTLIQNGSTATG
+387 
-402 IVTDILGGVTGT
+402 
-414 IGGVTGGIGGDNPLG
+414 
-429 VVTDIIGGVTGGI
+429 TDIIGGVTGGI
-442 GGDNPLG
+442 GD
-449 VVTDII
+449 
-455 GGVTG
+455 
-460 GIGGDNPLGVVTD
+460 
-473 IIGGVTGGI
+473 
-482 GGDNP
+482 
-487 LGVVT
+487 
-492 DIIGGVT
+492 
-499 GGIGGDNPL
+499 
-508 GVVTD
+508 
-513 IIGGVTG
+513 
-520 GIIGGGTSPISPVI
+520 GTSPIAPVI

-569 LPQAE
+569 LPQTE
-574 HPVSEIADLGT
+574 YPVSDLADLGT

-627 GTTATGLV
+627 GSTATGIINNIIGGATSGDSPLGVVTDIIGGVTGGVSGNPLEVVTDIIGGVTGGVSGNPLEVVTDIIGGVTGGVDGNPLEVITDIIGGVTGGIGGGTSPISPVIDVVQGGIDILQGVESLKTEIINTGIDTVADTIISILPQAEHPVSELADLGTLTFETSRDTVNGTLEVISDLVGGDIQGATESATGILDTLITNGTTATGLV
-635 TEIIGGVT
+635 TEIIGGLT
-643 GTIGGVTGGDSPL
+643 GTIGGVTGGDSSL

-663 GGLTGSVGGDSPLG
+663 GGLTGSVDGDSSLG
-677 VVTDLLGG
+677 L
-685 LTGSVGGDSPLGV
+685 

-728 TGGVTGEGSLDVIS
+728 TGGVTGEGGLDVIS

>member
-1 MFLLKNL
+1 MFLLTNL
-8 VSSISKVTQDLGNI
+8 VSSISKITQDLGNI
-22 VSITPVVNTGS
+22 VSVNTTVTGS
-33 SVNVNV
+33 SSIEGQISTSGLL
-39 SDINIANVS
+39 SDTLSTVTNTLTTT
-48 TTGLLSN
+48 TTGL
-55 VISTVTDTV
+55 V
-64 SHTSTDLVSNV
+64 SDA

-81 TVGSTSPI
+81 SIGSTSPV

-94 IIGGVTGGVTGN
+94 IIGGVTGGID
-106 PLEVVTDIIGGVT
+106 L
-119 GGVVGGTSPISPVID
+119 GTSPIAPVID

-158 DTVADTIIGVLPQAE
+158 DTVADTIIGVLPQTE

-192 TVNGA
+192 TVNGT
-197 LEVVSDLVGGDIQG
+197 LEVISDLVGGDIQG
-211 ATENA
+211 ATESA
-216 TGILGTLIQNGSTAT
+216 TGVVETLITNGTTAT
-231 GIVTDILGGV
+231 GIVTDVVGSITDVVGGV
-241 TGTIGGVTGGVD
+241 TGGVDGNPLEVITDIIGGVTGGVD
-253 GNPLEVITDIIGS
+253 GNPLEVITDIIGG
-266 VTGGVGG
+266 VTGGVDG
-273 DNPLGVVTD
+273 NPLE
-282 IIGGVTGGIIGG
+282 
-294 GTSPISPVIDVVQ
+294 VI
-307 GGIDILQGVESL
+307 
-319 KTEIINTGIDTVADT
+319 
-334 IIGVLPQAEHPVS
+334 
-347 EIADLGTLT
+347 
-356 FETSRDTVN
+356 
-365 GALEVVSDLVGGDIQ
+365 
-380 GATENAT
+380 
-387 GILGTLIQNGSTATG
+387 
-402 IVTDILGGVTGT
+402 
-414 IGGVTGGIGGDNPLG
+414 
-429 VVTDIIGGVTGGI
+429 TDIIGGVTGGI
-442 GGDNPLG
+442 GD
-449 VVTDII
+449 
-455 GGVTG
+455 
-460 GIGGDNPLGVVTD
+460 
-473 IIGGVTGGI
+473 
-482 GGDNP
+482 
-487 LGVVT
+487 
-492 DIIGGVT
+492 
-499 GGIGGDNPL
+499 
-508 GVVTD
+508 
-513 IIGGVTG
+513 
-520 GIIGGGTSPISPVI
+520 GTSPIAPVI

-569 LPQAE
+569 LPQTE
-574 HPVSEIADLGT
+574 YPVSDLADLGT

-627 GTTATGLV
+627 GTTATGIINNIIGGATSGDSPLGVVTDIIGGVTGGVSGNPLEIVTDIIGGVTGGVDGNPLEVITDIIGGVTGGVDGNPLEVITDIIGGVTGGVDGNPLEVITDIIGGVTGGIGGGTSPISPVIDVVQGGIDILQGVESLKTEIINTGIDTVADTIISILPQAEHPVSELADLGTLTFETSRDTVNGTLEVISDLVGGDIQGATESATGILDTLITNGTTATGLV
-635 TEIIGGVT
+635 TEIIGGLK
-643 GTIGGVTGGDSPL
+643 GTIGGVTGGDSSL

-663 GGLTGSVGGDSPLG
+663 GGLSGSVDGDSPLG
-677 VVTDLLGG
+677 L
-685 LTGSVGGDSPLGV
+685 

-728 TGGVTGEGSLDVIS
+728 TGGVTGEGGLDVIS

>member
-8 VSSISKVTQDLGNI
+8 VSSISKVTQDLGNV
-22 VSITPVVNTGS
+22 VSVNTTVNTGS
-33 SVNVNV
+33 SV
-39 SDINIANVS
+39 DAHVS
-48 TTGLLSN
+48 TSGLLSN
-55 VISTVTDTV
+55 VISTVTNTV
-64 SHTSTDLVSNV
+64 THTATGLVSDV

-81 TVGSTSPI
+81 TVGSTNPLE
-89 DTVTN
+89 TVTN
-94 IIGGVTGGVTGN
+94 VVGGVTGGLIGGVSGGNPLEVVTGVIGGVTGGVTGGTSPISPVIDVVQGGIDILQGVESLKTEIINTGIETVAGTIIGVLPQTEHPVSEIADLGTLTFETSRDTVNGALEVVSDLVGGDISGATASATGIVETLINNGTTATGIVTGVVGSVTDVVGGVTGGVGGN

-119 GGVVGGTSPISPVID
+119 GGVGGNPLEVVTDIIGGVTGGVGGTSPISPVID

-158 DTVADTIIGVLPQAE
+158 DTVADTIIGILPQTE

-211 ATENA
+211 ATESA
-216 TGILGTLIQNGSTAT
+216 TGIIGTLINNGTTAAGIIT
-231 GIVTDILGGV
+231 GVVGSVTDV
-241 TGTIGGVTGGVD
+241 VGGVTGGVG
-253 GNPLEVITDIIGS
+253 GNPLE
-266 VTGGVGG
+266 
-273 DNPLGVVTD
+273 VVTD
-282 IIGGVTGGIIGG
+282 IIGGVTGG
-294 GTSPISPVIDVVQ
+294 
-307 GGIDILQGVESL
+307 
-319 KTEIINTGIDTVADT
+319 
-334 IIGVLPQAEHPVS
+334 
-347 EIADLGTLT
+347 
-356 FETSRDTVN
+356 
-365 GALEVVSDLVGGDIQ
+365 VGG
-380 GATENAT
+380 
-387 GILGTLIQNGSTATG
+387 
-402 IVTDILGGVTGT
+402 
-414 IGGVTGGIGGDNPLG
+414 NPLE
-429 VVTDIIGGVTGGI
+429 VVTDIIGGVTGGV
-442 GGDNPLG
+442 GGNPLE

-460 GIGGDNPLGVVTD
+460 G
-473 IIGGVTGGI
+473 
-482 GGDNP
+482 
-487 LGVVT
+487 
-492 DIIGGVT
+492 
-499 GGIGGDNPL
+499 
-508 GVVTD
+508 
-513 IIGGVTG
+513 
-520 GIIGGGTSPISPVI
+520 IGGGTSPISPVI

-569 LPQAE
+569 LPQVE

-606 GGDIQGATESATGIL
+606 GGDIQGATESATGIIG
-621 DTLITN
+621 TLITN
-627 GTTATGLV
+627 GSTATGLL
-635 TEIIGGVT
+635 TEILGGVT

-656 GLVTDLL
+656 GVVT
-663 GGLTGSVGGDSPLG
+663 GGDSPLG

-685 LTGSVGGDSPLGV
+685 LTGSVSGDSPLGV

-713 TDNPIGI
+713 TENPIGI

-728 TGGVTGEGSLDVIS
+728 TGGATGQGGLDVIS

-747 LTGGSLL
+747 LTSGSLL
-754 GGVTSTVSSVTNTTH
+754 VGVTSTVSSVTNTTH
-769 TIVPTSLLTDNFL
+769 TIVPQSLLTDNFL
-782 ENSFNTV
+782 DNSFHTV